1 MAANML
7 SAYYSQGCDSTEL
20 FAKYKIA
27 RDVVPYI
34 QKHVFRELTD
44 EYPDILTDQGFSLA
58 ETLALISEKGG
69 HRFVIIIDEWDSIIR
84 DDTEDTAAHGIYIN
98 FLRSLLNRN
107 LPSGYLCLAYL
118 TGILPIYNPR
128 AVVSSIKSYWSQT
141 GSYEVAAQ
149 LINMNFD
156 GLKSAVIHM
165 LSGEALR
172 INTKSYQNDMV
183 SFRNKDDVLTLLIHL
198 GYLGYEEETSR
209 AFIPNEEIR
218 SEFVEAVEEIY

>member
-1 MAANML
+1 MAANM
-7 SAYYSQGCDSTEL
+7 
-20 FAKYKIA
+20 
-27 RDVVPYI
+27 
-34 QKHVFRELTD
+34 
-44 EYPDILTDQGFSLA
+44 
-58 ETLALISEKGG
+58 
-69 HRFVIIIDEWDSIIR
+69 
-84 DDTEDTAAHGIYIN
+84 
-98 FLRSLLNRN
+98 
-107 LPSGYLCLAYL
+107 PSGYLCLAYL
-118 TGILPIYNPR
+118 TGILPVYNPR
-128 AVVSSIKSYWSQT
+128 AVVSSIKSGKLKSYWSQT
-141 GSYEVAAQ
+141 GSYEVVAQ

-165 LSGEALR
+165 LSGKALR